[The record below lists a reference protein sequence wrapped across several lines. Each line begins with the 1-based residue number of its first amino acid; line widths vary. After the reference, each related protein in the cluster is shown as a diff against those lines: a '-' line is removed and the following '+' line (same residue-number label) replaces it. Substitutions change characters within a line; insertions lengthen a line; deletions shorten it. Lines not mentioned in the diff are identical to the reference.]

1 MSFAL
6 NEKRENTYNECFK
19 LVLIY
24 TGTTLKIGSRRVVVI
39 VVIAV
44 IAVGIIM
51 MIGGQSGTLGIV
63 ILGKIKPLL
72 SLWAIRGSLIYAL

>member
-1 MSFAL
+1 M
-6 NEKRENTYNECFK
+6 KTENTYNECLK

-24 TGTTLKIGSRRVVVI
+24 TGTTLKIGSRRVVI
-39 VVIAV
+39 VV

-51 MIGGQSGTLGIV
+51 MAGGQSGTLGIV